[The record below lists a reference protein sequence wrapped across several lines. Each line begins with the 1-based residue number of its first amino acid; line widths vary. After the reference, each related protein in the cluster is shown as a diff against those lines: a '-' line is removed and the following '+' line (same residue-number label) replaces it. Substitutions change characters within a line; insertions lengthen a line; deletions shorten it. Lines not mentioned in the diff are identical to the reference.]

1 MKIVTSY
8 LMKTFGKALAFILPV
23 FITLY
28 LVVEFVERLDD
39 FVEGQASLRTV
50 ALYFALRVPIVAVQ
64 VGSLAVLLSVT
75 LTIALLE
82 RSREVIAFLAAGASP
97 LRLALPF
104 LLASFAI
111 AATTFV
117 AEEYVLP
124 GAHRGVMVLQAPQGS
139 SKPQTALVQ
148 QGEIWYRAP
157 DAALVHIELIDPEG
171 GRVHGITMFRRG
183 RTGELIE
190 QVEAREGIW
199 TEGQWTL
206 FDGTISRFGGNLVV
220 EVETFS
226 RRTLAIGLAP
236 EDLRSMLRPPSY
248 MSLSELRTYLRKL
261 RHRGVDILAYMI
273 DFQLKLTTPL
283 MDVAMAMLGLA
294 TMWGARNAR
303 QLSLG
308 FASTLCA
315 GAGYWL
321 LVTTGISL
329 SRSHQLPFPVAIWLP
344 HLIALALSAYVFWRK
359 ASS

>member
-1 MKIVTSY
+1 MKIITSY
-8 LMKTFGKALAFILPV
+8 LMKTFGKVLALILPV
-23 FITLY
+23 FIMLY

-39 FVEGQASLRTV
+39 FVEGQTSLRTV
-50 ALYFALRVPIVAVQ
+50 VLYFVLRIPIVAVQ

-75 LTIALLE
+75 LAIALLE

-97 LRLALPF
+97 LRLGLPI
-104 LLASFAI
+104 LLAACAI

-117 AEEYVLP
+117 AQEYVLP
-124 GAHRGVMVLQAPQGS
+124 GAHRGVLLLQAPQGL

-157 DAALVHIELIDPEG
+157 DAALVHLELIDPEG
-171 GRVHGITMFRRG
+171 GRVHGITMYRRG

-199 TEGQWTL
+199 EEGQWTL
-206 FDGTISRFGGNLVV
+206 FDGTITRFGGNMVTQ
-220 EVETFS
+220 VETFP

-248 MSLSELRTYLRKL
+248 MSLSELRSYLRKL
-261 RHRGVDILAYMI
+261 RHRGIDILAYMI
-273 DFQLKLTTPL
+273 DFQVRLTTPL

-294 TMWGARNAR
+294 AMWGARNGR

-315 GAGYWL
+315 GGGYWL

-329 SRSHQLPFPVAIWLP
+329 SRSHHLLFPVAIWLP
-344 HLIALALSAYVFWRK
+344 HLIALSLSTYVFWRK
-359 ASS
+359 ASI